1 MHLRLIQVNK
11 QIEQPGQQQLIVGV
25 ALAASAQALLVSV
38 VVAEQPLD
46 QLVHGDHWLDGVVVR
61 EAAGGAAIAA
71 VAGLGEVGE
80 ELLVV
85 EAVLLDLVAEL
96 VALRRQLV
104 DEFDHG
110 RTLALVHGVEEAGA
124 RHLLELY

>member
-1 MHLRLIQVNK
+1 V
-11 QIEQPGQQQLIVGV
+11 
-25 ALAASAQALLVSV
+25 
-38 VVAEQPLD
+38 
-46 QLVHGDHWLDGVVVR
+46 W
-61 EAAGGAAIAA
+61 EAAGGAAIAV

-96 VALRRQLV
+96 VALCGQLV

-124 RHLLELY
+124 RHLHILLADFVAPQVDQELVGQLVVQLEHVVECVVDHFLVVLEDVADEVVADVDHKLECG